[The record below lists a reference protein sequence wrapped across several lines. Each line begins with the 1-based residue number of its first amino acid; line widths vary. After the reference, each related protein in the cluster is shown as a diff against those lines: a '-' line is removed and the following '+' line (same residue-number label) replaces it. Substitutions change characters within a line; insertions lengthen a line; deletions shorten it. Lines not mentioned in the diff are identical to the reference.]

1 MAKLH
6 SDLKNKEFWY
16 KDILLVPNRLP
27 DFERDEVD
35 LTTHFTKRLKLKTPF
50 VSSPMDTV
58 TDSRMAILLALF
70 GGIGVIHYNYSTIEE
85 QLKEVEKVKRFEAGF
100 VFKPIVLSPENT
112 IHDIYKINEKYNF
125 FSVPITEDGTLNS
138 PLVGIVTHR
147 DVRYRRD
154 LKTKLKNIMT
164 KRENLI
170 VAQKK
175 DTSDKNNL
183 TLANKIL
190 EKHNLDTLL
199 IVDRADKLVA
209 LVTDSDLK
217 KNKEFPLATKNEN
230 KQLKVF
236 IAVESRLKI
245 AQQRIEKGFEAGI
258 DGIVIDASVVFKEQL
273 KIAKFVKKNFP
284 SIEVVVGNV
293 DSAEMVRRIMQE
305 AAKYCDAIKVG
316 VGPGAACIT
325 QRELGVGRAQGSAVF
340 DCSQELK
347 KLKPKYGFMPL
358 IADGGIKVV
367 EDPNQIHRFGDIAKS
382 LALGAQTVMIG
393 SLFAGLE
400 EAPGEKEFD
409 WEENI
414 MVKKYRGMGSFEA
427 MEIRG
432 GARYGIEKMKIKI
445 AEGKSI
451 KVPYRGS
458 GYDFLPRLIAGTK
471 QSFQKQGFK
480 NISELQKFVDIK
492 PINFIPDPRFV
503 KTLVRRDEG
512 G

>member
-6 SDLKNKEFWY
+6 PDLKNKEFWY
-16 KDILLVPNRLP
+16 KDIILVPNQLP
-27 DFERDEVD
+27 DFERDDVD
-35 LTTHFTKRLKLKTPF
+35 LTTHFTKHLKLKTPF

-58 TDSRMAILLALF
+58 TDSRMAILVALF
-70 GGIGVIHYNYSTIEE
+70 GGIGVIHYNYPTIEE
-85 QLKEVEKVKRFEAGF
+85 QIKEVEKVKRFEAGF
-100 VFKPIVLSPENT
+100 VFNPIVLSPENT
-112 IHDIYKINEKYNF
+112 INDIYKINERYNF

-138 PLVGIVTHR
+138 KLVGIITHR
-147 DVRYRRD
+147 DIRYRKD

-164 KRENLI
+164 KREKLI

-175 DTSDKNNL
+175 DTKDKNDL
-183 TLANKIL
+183 IFANRIL

-199 IVDRADKLVA
+199 IVDKNDKLVA

-217 KNKEFPLATKNEN
+217 KNKKFGLATKNEN

-236 IAVESRLKI
+236 IAVESRLNLAK
-245 AQQRIEKGFEAGI
+245 QRIEKGFEAGI
-258 DGIVIDASVVFKEQL
+258 DGIVIDASVVFKEQIE
-273 KIAKFVKKNFP
+273 IAKFVKKNFP
-284 SIEVVVGNV
+284 SVEVVVGNV
-293 DSAEMVRRIMQE
+293 DSAEMVRKIMQQGS
-305 AAKYCDAIKVG
+305 KYCDAIKVG

-325 QRELGVGRAQGSAVF
+325 QQELGVGRAQGSAIF

-367 EDPNQIHRFGDIAKS
+367 EDPNHIHRFGDITKA

-393 SLFAGLE
+393 SLFAGIE

-409 WEENI
+409 WEQNM

-432 GARYGIEKMKIKI
+432 GSRYGIEKMKIKI
-445 AEGKSI
+445 SEGKSI
-451 KVPYRGS
+451 KVPYRGT
-458 GYDFLPRLIAGTK
+458 GYDFLPQLIAGTK

-480 NISELQKFVDIK
+480 NIIELQKFADIR
-492 PINFIPDPRFV
+492 PIKF
-503 KTLVRRDEG
+503 
-512 G
+512 